1 MNKTVKLSELLGGM
15 GPLNTLVGKRLTSW
29 AKTRRV
35 AKYYASVAEEVEA
48 YSAEVQKLNA
58 EFPDKSG
65 SAYEQRLG
73 VLLTAEVTLDVPT
86 LTEADFADA
95 SDLPTPADMY
105 LLGKIINF
113 DDEGGN
119 ESDKS

>member
-15 GPLNTLVGKRLTSW
+15 GSLNALVGKRLTSW
-29 AKTRRV
+29 SKTRQV
-35 AKYYASVAEEVEA
+35 AKYYAAVAEEVDA
-48 YSAEVQKLNA
+48 YSAEVQALNA

-73 VLLTAEVTLDVPT
+73 VLLSAEVTLDVPT

-105 LLGKIINF
+105 LLEKIINF